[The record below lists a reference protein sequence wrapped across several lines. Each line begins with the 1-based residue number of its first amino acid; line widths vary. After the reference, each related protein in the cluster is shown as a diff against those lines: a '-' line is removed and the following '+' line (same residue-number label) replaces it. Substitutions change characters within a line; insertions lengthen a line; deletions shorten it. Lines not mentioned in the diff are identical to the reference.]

1 MKKTQKNISSL
12 GKVELKRRKASLIKL
27 GIMLVFSVIVFIFS
41 SVAWFSSN
49 TDVTG
54 NGMGVQVICDNSF
67 DINFRA
73 FKYDMNEG
81 SSSEILDYD
90 ISNNTGLLLGEYD
103 TIFKDRNQYAGI
115 LLRLDIDGD
124 FTDKTPYL
132 RIYRRNRHENS
143 NLNYVSEVARFQIAN
158 ENSCQLNSYIDT
170 STFWNAAQSYF
181 SAQNAPDA
189 VLFLSGADHIDMPFT
204 ASASGAHTVL
214 WLLVEYDDRLVRSLV
229 NNQTMSLN
237 QLITVDP
244 DCTIIQLIT

>member
-1 MKKTQKNISSL
+1 MRKTQKNISAF

-27 GIMLVFSVIVFIFS
+27 GIMLVFSVIVFVFS

-54 NGMGVQVICDNSF
+54 SGMGVQVICDNSF

-103 TIFKDRNQYAGI
+103 TIFTDRNQYAGI
-115 LLRLDIDGD
+115 LLKLDIDGD
-124 FTDKTPYL
+124 FSGTTPLL
-132 RIYRRNRHENS
+132 RIYRNRPANS
-143 NLNYVSEVARFQIAN
+143 VLNYVSEVARFQIAN
-158 ENSCQLNSYIDT
+158 ENSCQLDSYIGK

-189 VLFLSGADHIDMPFT
+189 VLFLSGTDHIDMPFT
-204 ASASGAHTVL
+204 VSASGAHTVL
-214 WLLVEYDDRLVRSLV
+214 WLLVEYDDGLVRSLV

-237 QLITVDP
+237 QFITVNP